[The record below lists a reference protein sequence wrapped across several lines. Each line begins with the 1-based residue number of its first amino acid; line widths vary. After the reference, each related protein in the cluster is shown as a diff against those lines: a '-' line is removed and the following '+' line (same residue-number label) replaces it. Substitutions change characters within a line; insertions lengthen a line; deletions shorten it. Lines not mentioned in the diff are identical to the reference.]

1 MPPGRLRSVTTRR
14 IVALALTALVLY
26 GLAPAVLE
34 VFGAFDELDDFEPLW
49 WLVVIGTQ
57 IAGLVSF
64 FAVQKVALPG
74 ASWFAVVTSNLV
86 GGALGRVIPGGAA
99 TAAAVQ
105 FQMLAQSGVS
115 RARIATGVAAGSV
128 LLVAAL
134 AALPIITVPFVATGL
149 QVPETL
155 AQAALLGG
163 VVFLVLFGAGT
174 VLLGSDRAI
183 GSVGGASAAVLRRVG
198 REALADGLPDRL
210 RAQRDLV
217 RRALGRRWP
226 VALAGAVGRWIFD
239 FLTLVAA
246 LEAAGARPNLALALL
261 AYTAAQLLA
270 QIPITPGGLGVVEA
284 GMTATLALAGVAG
297 GAAAA
302 AVLAYRLA
310 SYWLQLPLGLGA
322 WIMYRR
328 RYGEPPTETEPAPGA
343 PPTPAA

>member
-1 MPPGRLRSVTTRR
+1 MTTRR
-14 IVALALTALVLY
+14 IVALVLTALVLY

-49 WLVVIGTQ
+49 WIVVIGTQ
-57 IAGLVSF
+57 IAGLISF

-105 FQMLAQSGVS
+105 FQMLGQSGVS
-115 RARIATGVAAGSV
+115 RARIATGVAAASV

-149 QVPETL
+149 KVPETL

-163 VVFLVLFGAGT
+163 VVFVFLFGLGS

-183 GSVGGASAAVLRRVG
+183 GTAGRAVGAVLRRVG
-198 REALADGLPDRL
+198 RDALADGLPERL
-210 RAQRDLV
+210 TGQRDLV
-217 RRALGRRWP
+217 RRALGRGWP
-226 VALAGAVGRWIFD
+226 EALAGAVGRWIFD

-310 SYWLQLPLGLGA
+310 SYWLQLPLGLVA
-322 WIMYRR
+322 WVVFRR
-328 RYGEPPTETEPAPGA
+328 RYGEPPADPDPG
-343 PPTPAA
+343 PAAARTA

>member
-1 MPPGRLRSVTTRR
+1 MRPGRLRSVTTRR

-49 WLVVIGTQ
+49 WIAVIGTQ
-57 IAGLVSF
+57 IAGLICF

-105 FQMLAQSGVS
+105 FQMLGQSGVN

-163 VVFLVLFGAGT
+163 VVFLVLFGARHGPARQRPR
-174 VLLGSDRAI
+174 DRQRRRRRRRRCCD
-183 GSVGGASAAVLRRVG
+183 ASAART
-198 REALADGLPDRL
+198 LADGLPDRL
-210 RAQRDLV
+210 TAQRDLV

-226 VALAGAVGRWIFD
+226 EALAGAVGRWIFD

-328 RYGEPPTETEPAPGA
+328 RYGEPPVDTGA
-343 PPTPAA
+343 GGRATA

>member
-1 MPPGRLRSVTTRR
+1 MTRR
-14 IVALALTALVLY
+14 IVALAVTALVLY

-49 WLVVIGTQ
+49 WIAVLGTQ
-57 IAGLVSF
+57 VGGLLCF
-64 FAVQKVALPG
+64 FAVQKVSLPG
-74 ASWFAVVTSNLV
+74 ASWFAVITSNLT
-86 GGALGRVIPGGAA
+86 GGALGRLIPGGAA
-99 TAAAVQ
+99 TAAAFQ
-105 FQMLAQSGVS
+105 FSMLSQSGVD

-134 AALPIITVPFVATGL
+134 AALPIITVPFILTGL

-163 VVFLVLFGAGT
+163 AVFVVLFGIGSL
-174 VLLGSDRAI
+174 LLGSDRAI
-183 GSVGGASAAVLRRVG
+183 GSLGRVSAAVLKRVG
-198 REALADGLPDRL
+198 REEAAGGLPQRL
-210 RAQRDLV
+210 TDQRDLV

-226 VALAGAVGRWIFD
+226 EALAGATGRWILD

-246 LEAAGARPNLALALL
+246 LEAAGARPNLALTLL
-261 AYTAAQLLA
+261 AYCAAQLLA
-270 QIPITPGGLGVVEA
+270 QVPITPGGLGVVEA
-284 GMTATLALAGVAG
+284 GMTATLALAGVAPG
-297 GAAAA
+297 QAAA

-328 RYGEPPTETEPAPGA
+328 RYGEPDPGGRVPVA
-343 PPTPAA
+343 THE